1 MRHIGVMV
9 VVLACAAVVGTAQP
23 AFSPSA
29 LGAEPRNLNG
39 RGNGPKPPGW
49 HNVGPTQPGIWAN
62 IVAHPSGA
70 VFLASMGGGVR
81 KSNDFG
87 ATWTSVS
94 AALPPAALSLAMD
107 ASGPDTV
114 YVGVYSAAAT
124 ARGGVFKSTDGGTTW
139 AISPATA
146 NIVPLA
152 LEADPS
158 NPGVVFVSALAGGL
172 RKTTDGGATWT
183 NPFSSASPIGSVQ
196 IDPTDGSKVYLATLA
211 GAWRS
216 MDAGDNWAPMTT
228 LTAPNVWGIGI
239 DPTSPNVL
247 YAATND
253 NGVWRSTDSG
263 STWQAG
269 SPAFT
274 AYNVAVDPADPNRIY
289 AATRTGVWWSGDAGA
304 TWQPSGLTDRGA
316 YSIVA
321 DAGALYAGTT
331 LGIAISHDQG
341 ATWIDAD
348 PGLGGAHAF
357 SYAIT
362 ADPNTEGRLFA
373 STIGSTIAVTTD
385 AGATWQPSDDGY
397 LGREVRGISVD
408 PTDPSRVYAGSF
420 YAAGLFKSVDGGATW
435 QRRKFGSASVYVWK
449 PVVDPIQ
456 PNIVYVGTQG
466 DGLWKSVDYGDA
478 WTRLTGLPNTV
489 QGIAVD
495 PANNSH
501 VFASS
506 STGIWRSENGGA
518 TWTNVLT
525 TPAWSVTFVDV
536 ASDIVYATSKTA
548 GVFKSTDRGNT
559 WVPINNGITNL
570 TMGRS
575 APVVLDPETRRCCTS
590 AARLAA
596 VCTRAVMA
604 ERRGRRSTS
613 GSTPAS
619 TAWSWTRSDRKRSTR
634 RAPAACTKR

>member
-1 MRHIGVMV
+1 
-9 VVLACAAVVGTAQP
+9 
-23 AFSPSA
+23 
-29 LGAEPRNLNG
+29 
-39 RGNGPKPPGW
+39 
-49 HNVGPTQPGIWAN
+49 
-62 IVAHPSGA
+62 
-70 VFLASMGGGVR
+70 
-81 KSNDFG
+81 
-87 ATWTSVS
+87 
-94 AALPPAALSLAMD
+94 
-107 ASGPDTV
+107 
-114 YVGVYSAAAT
+114 
-124 ARGGVFKSTDGGTTW
+124 
-139 AISPATA
+139 
-146 NIVPLA
+146 
-152 LEADPS
+152 
-158 NPGVVFVSALAGGL
+158 
-172 RKTTDGGATWT
+172 
-183 NPFSSASPIGSVQ
+183 
-196 IDPTDGSKVYLATLA
+196 
-211 GAWRS
+211 
-216 MDAGDNWAPMTT
+216 
-228 LTAPNVWGIGI
+228 
-239 DPTSPNVL
+239 
-247 YAATND
+247 
-253 NGVWRSTDSG
+253 VWRSTDSG

-269 SPAFT
+269 SPTFT

-321 DAGALYAGTT
+321 DAGSLYAGTT

-385 AGATWQPSDDGY
+385 AGATWHPSDDGY

-525 TPAWSVTFVDV
+525 NPAWSVTFVAA

-575 APVVLDPETRRCCTS
+575 APVVLDPENPKV
-590 AARLAA
+590 LY
-596 VCTRAVMA
+596 V
-604 ERRGRRSTS
+604 
-613 GSTPAS
+613 GSEVGGGVYKSRDGGA
-619 TAWSWTRSDRKRSTR
+619 SWTPINFGLDTSVYGLVMDPFRPKTLYASGPSGVYKTLTGGEDK
-634 RAPAACTKR
+634 